1 MKVSPRSKLL
11 SGTEGAGLPPPSSLH
26 PSRVTGGA
34 KAHFKPGGRAER
46 RSRAEGPSG
55 RGGLRSPLPV
65 RLGRLAPPLGAS
77 PFFFGLRRAQ
87 GVPIDGNLG
96 PGERSETRR
105 PMAQA
110 LRVWPSASESPS
122 VPPVQSSHR
131 WARLG
136 HDGGLFFL
144 ASGPGVVRL
153 EHRETRAPAGPGH
166 PRLSTGQTDRNNR
179 KTASRPRSSLGYRE
193 RKKNFGLPGARKNF
207 GLPGA
212 RKNFGLP
219 GARKIFGLPGAR
231 RSSVAEGLFFCC
243 SCPSGRCL
251 SVGTQALLVIGCHG
265 APAGRLLRTA
275 GVAQGR
281 TTPTPD
287 HRGGPG
293 THA

>member
-1 MKVSPRSKLL
+1 M
-11 SGTEGAGLPPPSSLH
+11 
-26 PSRVTGGA
+26 
-34 KAHFKPGGRAER
+34 
-46 RSRAEGPSG
+46 
-55 RGGLRSPLPV
+55 
-65 RLGRLAPPLGAS
+65 
-77 PFFFGLRRAQ
+77 
-87 GVPIDGNLG
+87 
-96 PGERSETRR
+96 
-105 PMAQA
+105 
-110 LRVWPSASESPS
+110 
-122 VPPVQSSHR
+122 
-131 WARLG
+131 
-136 HDGGLFFL
+136 

-251 SVGTQALLVIGCHG
+251 SVGTQALLVIGFHG

-275 GVAQGR
+275 GVAMTLLRYAQGR
-281 TTPTPD
+281 TLTLRVCSARETDPSMEPPGGHG
-287 HRGGPG
+287 HRRLTLEDVSSGDGQGGLRGILTQAWSPREN
-293 THA
+293 HS